1 MIQNGAAQMSKILK
15 VTMHV
20 LGGVA
25 VAAVLFAMLAAPGF
39 LSDPSSTVSL
49 ANVLEVT
56 RR

>member
-1 MIQNGAAQMSKILK
+1 MIQNGAAQMNKVLK

-39 LSDPSSTVSL
+39 LSDPSSIVHLPTV
-49 ANVLEVT
+49 VEIT